1 MTTIKTSRLIIKK
14 PEISDRQTL
23 ITCLNHWEIVK
34 WLSRVPSPY
43 LIKNADWWINNH
55 TKEKNNL
62 EYNIYL
68 NKELVG
74 GIGFQISKISKD
86 YILGFWLVQEYWNK
100 GYMTEA
106 CKGFLNYMIKKLQ
119 IKKIKAS
126 YFEHNKASAIIL
138 KKFGFNIA
146 GNGERFSLSNNKK
159 MLHID
164 VELLIN

>member
-14 PEISDRQTL
+14 PEIFDRQTL
-23 ITCLNHWEIVK
+23 ITHLNNWEIVK

-43 LIKNADWWINNH
+43 LIKDADWWIYNH

-86 YILGFWLVQEYWNK
+86 YILGFWLAQEYWNK
-100 GYMTEA
+100 GIITEA
-106 CKGFLNYMIKKLQ
+106 CKGFLY
-119 IKKIKAS
+119 
-126 YFEHNKASAIIL
+126 
-138 KKFGFNIA
+138 
-146 GNGERFSLSNNKK
+146 
-159 MLHID
+159 
-164 VELLIN
+164 